1 MPGRPARGRLH
12 AVVSWVLAAEAAT
25 VVGAAFGFAVAGRNS
40 LLLIP
45 WLVPGVVLLLVAL
58 ERIERY
64 RGRGFAIWSGKLLA
78 VAFFLPA
85 LALGAGVHEAI
96 AR

>member
-1 MPGRPARGRLH
+1 M
-12 AVVSWVLAAEAAT
+12 
-25 VVGAAFGFAVAGRNS
+25 
-40 LLLIP
+40 
-45 WLVPGVVLLLVAL
+45 LVAL

-78 VAFFLPA
+78 LAFFLPA
-85 LALGAGVHEAI
+85 LALGSGVYEAI

>member
-12 AVVSWVLAAEAAT
+12 AVVSWALPAEVAT
-25 VVGAAFGFAVAGRNS
+25 VGGAAFGYAVAGRNS

-45 WLVPGVVLLLVAL
+45 WLAPGVLLMLIAL

-64 RGRGFAIWSGKLLA
+64 RGRGFGIWSGKLLA
-78 VAFFLPA
+78 LALFLPA
-85 LALGAGVHEAI
+85 LALGSGIQEAI